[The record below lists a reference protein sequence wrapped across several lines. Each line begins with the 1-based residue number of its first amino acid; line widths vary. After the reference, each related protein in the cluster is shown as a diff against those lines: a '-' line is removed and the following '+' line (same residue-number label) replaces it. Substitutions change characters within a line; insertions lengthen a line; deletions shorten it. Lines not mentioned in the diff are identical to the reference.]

1 MKDKS
6 AMPPRKN
13 PITNPNGDKPVTERK
28 RRGGLTNSARFDKP
42 EVTTS
47 PIETIVDKASNVVQ
61 SVSGTAQSV
70 GNATRA
76 ISNGVKGVQR
86 SFSGSSP
93 MVTADHK
100 EALTLANTM
109 SSQFGIQDI
118 ELTELLGTDPYAAD
132 SSAPEMT
139 SSEAN
144 ATKLRIQ
151 RQNNSIEVRHEK
163 VKQGRK
169 VVALAI
175 EQRRLVGDMVDF
187 ATAGVEVASKV
198 VKHEIAN
205 VRFQTEQSKL
215 EQSEELL
222 IQQQVATEGSIN
234 LTEGIRQEWVLK
246 FDRQQAKNENLRLE
260 VEGAIRENDVKR
272 QELEAKLLEGVA

>member
-1 MKDKS
+1 MLFS
-6 AMPPRKN
+6 LFLELLN
-13 PITNPNGDKPVTERK
+13 
-28 RRGGLTNSARFDKP
+28 L
-42 EVTTS
+42 
-47 PIETIVDKASNVVQ
+47 
-61 SVSGTAQSV
+61 SV
-70 GNATRA
+70 GNATKA

-86 SFSGSSP
+86 SFNGSSP
-93 MVTADHK
+93 MVTAEHK

-109 SSQFGIQDI
+109 SAQFGVRDI
-118 ELTELLGTDPYAAD
+118 ELTELLGSDSYDAD

-144 ATKLRIQ
+144 QKKLKIQ
-151 RQNNSIEVRHEK
+151 RQNNAIEVRHEK